1 MSSMH
6 FNDLFGANAFTIIL
20 FGYFT
25 LLAIG
30 FLMMAGR
37 SNTSDAQDTSSE
49 QKAGTRRSR
58 ILTTIYLLLLFFT
71 GVFAIFGS
79 FCDRCDIC
87 VAVLGVSVLVRIW
100 RFDSSAVSVRSIL
113 VKFDFMK
120 DMGRAIDVT
129 NGA

>member
-1 MSSMH
+1 MISTFINQLLSPE
-6 FNDLFGANAFTIIL
+6 AFTIIL

-37 SNTSDAQDTSSE
+37 SNISDVQATSSE

-58 ILTTIYLLLLFFT
+58 IFTTVYLLLLFLT

-79 FCDRCDIC
+79 
-87 VAVLGVSVLVRIW
+87 LMSWLPNGVHFVIGVIFALLFLVFPYWCAFGDLIHR
-100 RFDSSAVSVRSIL
+100 R
-113 VKFDFMK
+113 
-120 DMGRAIDVT
+120 
-129 NGA
+129 

>member
-49 QKAGTRRSR
+49 QKLELVGREFSR
-58 ILTTIYLLLLFFT
+58 LYICFFYFSQAFLL
-71 GVFAIFGS
+71 
-79 FCDRCDIC
+79 
-87 VAVLGVSVLVRIW
+87 
-100 RFDSSAVSVRSIL
+100 SSEA
-113 VKFDFMK
+113 
-120 DMGRAIDVT
+120 
-129 NGA
+129 

>member
-79 FCDRCDIC
+79 LMSWLPDGVHFVIGVIFALLFLVFPYGERSLN
-87 VAVLGVSVLVRIW
+87 LGEV
-100 RFDSSAVSVRSIL
+100 
-113 VKFDFMK
+113 
-120 DMGRAIDVT
+120 
-129 NGA
+129 

>member
-1 MSSMH
+1 MISTFINQLLSPE
-6 FNDLFGANAFTIIL
+6 AFTIIL

-37 SNTSDAQDTSSE
+37 SNTSDAQATSSE

-71 GVFAIFGS
+71 GIFAIFGS
-79 FCDRCDIC
+79 LMSWLPDGVHFVIG
-87 VAVLGVSVLVRIW
+87 VIFALLFLVFPYWIALGDLIHKR
-100 RFDSSAVSVRSIL
+100 
-113 VKFDFMK
+113 
-120 DMGRAIDVT
+120 
-129 NGA
+129 

>member
-58 ILTTIYLLLLFFT
+58 IHDYIFASSIFHRRFCYLRKLD
-71 GVFAIFGS
+71 VM
-79 FCDRCDIC
+79 
-87 VAVLGVSVLVRIW
+87 VA
-100 RFDSSAVSVRSIL
+100 
-113 VKFDFMK
+113 
-120 DMGRAIDVT
+120 
-129 NGA
+129 

>member
-79 FCDRCDIC
+79 LMSWLPD
-87 VAVLGVSVLVRIW
+87 GV
-100 RFDSSAVSVRSIL
+100 
-113 VKFDFMK
+113 
-120 DMGRAIDVT
+120 
-129 NGA
+129 

>member
-6 FNDLFGANAFTIIL
+6 FNDLFGENAFTIIL

-79 FCDRCDIC
+79 LMSWLPD
-87 VAVLGVSVLVRIW
+87 GVHFVIGVIFALLFLVFPYWCAFGDLIHR
-100 RFDSSAVSVRSIL
+100 R
-113 VKFDFMK
+113 
-120 DMGRAIDVT
+120 
-129 NGA
+129 

>member
-1 MSSMH
+1 MSINHLS
-6 FNDLFGANAFTIIL
+6 DSEAFTIIL

-37 SNTSDAQDTSSE
+37 SSASDAQDTSSE

-71 GVFAIFGS
+71 GIFAIFGS
-79 FCDRCDIC
+79 LMSWLPDGVHIVI
-87 VAVLGVSVLVRIW
+87 VAIFALLFLVFPYWIALGDLIHR
-100 RFDSSAVSVRSIL
+100 R
-113 VKFDFMK
+113 
-120 DMGRAIDVT
+120 
-129 NGA
+129 